1 MILIKV
7 VVKSFIIEAE
17 SIIIWNDFGVLFHK
31 KLEISVSIRDP
42 QKVKELLKL
51 VPAYQTILVLV
62 SYFESGL

>member
-31 KLEISVSIRDP
+31 KLEFLVSIRDP